1 MQNDI
6 SPLMISTPSKAS
18 LFGAACSQPSST
30 FSAGRP
36 KTVLVDLV
44 V

>member
-6 SPLMISTPSKAS
+6 SPLMISTPAKAS
-18 LFGAACSQPSST
+18 LFGAACSLSSST